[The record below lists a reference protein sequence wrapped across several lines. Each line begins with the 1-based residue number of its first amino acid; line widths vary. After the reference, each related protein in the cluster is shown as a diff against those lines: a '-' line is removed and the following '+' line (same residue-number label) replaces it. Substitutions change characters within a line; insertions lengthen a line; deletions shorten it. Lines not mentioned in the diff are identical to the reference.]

1 MPRIEACL
9 LDYGNTIVEFDRKQM
24 TDLLAAF
31 HEVVCRLANPI
42 EISVLQSTLDHVV
55 ALPLSGET
63 PDYLELTPARQM
75 ELLLEKAYSGALE
88 IRPGLVEECDRELQ
102 DLFVKAIAI
111 DPETAGFIERL
122 SRSLPVGLVSNYPCG
137 KAIRR
142 SLEKIGILGYL
153 NPVVIS
159 GEVGYVKPHRTPFLA
174 ALEELGVPPQNV
186 LFVGDRWDAD
196 MIGARDV
203 GMKTC
208 HHVGFTSDRDLSKRY
223 AEYRPDYTIER
234 LEDLEAIL
242 RPGSP

>member
-1 MPRIEACL
+1 MPPIQACL

-24 TDLLAAF
+24 MSLLASF
-31 HEVVCRLANPI
+31 HEVICRLANPI
-42 EISVLQSTLDHVV
+42 EISVLQRTLDHVV

-75 ELLLEKAYSGALE
+75 ELLLEKAYAGSLE
-88 IRPGLVEECDRELQ
+88 IRPDLVEECDRQLQ
-102 DLFVKAIAI
+102 DLFVQAIAI
-111 DPETAGFIERL
+111 DPGTARFLERL

-142 SLEKIGILGYL
+142 SLEKIGILAYL

-174 ALEELGVPPQNV
+174 ALEGLRVPPETV

-223 AEYRPDYTIER
+223 EEYRPDYTIQR
-234 LEDLEAIL
+234 LEDLGAIL
-242 RPGSP
+242 PLGSP